1 MENVYTVTEVAEYLK
16 LSRSRVY
23 RMVNSGEIPHMKIGE
38 SVRILES
45 DLATW
50 MEENRSSPGRQL
62 GFNTREKND
71 ES

>member
-1 MENVYTVTEVAEYLK
+1 MENVYRVTEVAEYLK

-23 RMVNSGEIPHMKIGE
+23 RMVKSGEIPHLKIGK

-50 MEENRSSPGRQL
+50 MEENRSSPERQL
-62 GFNTREKND
+62 GFNTRED
-71 ES
+71 EES